1 MTAQLDWT
9 QRAEAMVRS
18 RQETGWQRAIT
29 DSITLAGR
37 HLLRL
42 TRMPIV
48 IVSVVLFPILFFG
61 CFVLAL
67 SGFMAQQD
75 VDYAQ
80 YLLPIINLQAMFFTS
95 LGAALTVT
103 NDLKIGMIQ
112 RCKVMPV
119 SRASVLGGLVLAY
132 WVRAVAAT
140 TLLLLMAMVFGFRF
154 GGGLLDLLGY
164 YGLVLMFVTANV
176 AGYVGLAFKLKQSKL
191 VDAVGTIPYA
201 PLLLMSSGFSPVEN
215 FPGWMQLV
223 VRYQPVSVTTEAMRS
238 LVSGSPD
245 FSAILG
251 SVLWLGGLLIVFSI
265 LSVRLYRDVV

>member
-1 MTAQLDWT
+1 MSGVM
-9 QRAEAMVRS
+9 QRKAEAMVLA
-18 RQETGWQRAIT
+18 RQERGVRRAIA
-29 DSITLAGR
+29 DSITLSGR

-67 SGFMAQQD
+67 SGLMAQQD
-75 VDYAQ
+75 VDYSQ

-95 LGAALTVT
+95 LGAALTLT
-103 NDLKIGMIQ
+103 NDMKIGMIQ

-119 SRASVLGGLVLAY
+119 SRLSVLGGLVLAY
-132 WVRAVAAT
+132 WVRAVVAT

-154 GGGLLDLLGY
+154 GGGPLDLLGY

-215 FPGWMQLV
+215 FPVWMQPV

-245 FSAILG
+245 ASAILG
-251 SVLWLGGLLIVFSI
+251 SVLWLGGLLLVFSI
-265 LSVRLYRDVV
+265 LSIRLYRDVV